1 MARSE
6 DEMFSTV
13 QSQMQERQCAKQE
26 LFGRGVSE
34 ECLSTRR
41 LAAILNKGIV
51 TIDYNEVFYNIINF
65 IRNFAQNN
73 ENTDAR
79 LRAQHDH

>member
-6 DEMFSTV
+6 EEIPTTV
-13 QSQMQERQCAKQE
+13 ESKMKERQCAKQE

-41 LAAILNKGIV
+41 LASILNKGV
-51 TIDYNEVFYNIINF
+51 FTIDYNEVILKLFWIV
-65 IRNFAQNN
+65 
-73 ENTDAR
+73 
-79 LRAQHDH
+79 L

>member
-51 TIDYNEVFYNIINF
+51 TIDYNEVYYNTINF

-73 ENTDAR
+73 ENTDAW
-79 LRAQHDH
+79 LRAQHDQ

>member
-6 DEMFSTV
+6 EEIPSTV
-13 QSQMQERQCAKQE
+13 HSKMQERECAKQE

-41 LAAILNKGIV
+41 LASILNKGV
-51 TIDYNEVFYNIINF
+51 MTIDYNEVC
-65 IRNFAQNN
+65 NN
-73 ENTDAR
+73 QFVDTTRYKTKWFD
-79 LRAQHDH
+79 

>member
-51 TIDYNEVFYNIINF
+51 TIDYNEVYYNIINF

-79 LRAQHDH
+79 LRAQHDQ

>member
-51 TIDYNEVFYNIINF
+51 TIDYNEVYYNIINF

>member
-51 TIDYNEVFYNIINF
+51 TIDYNEVYYNIIHF

>member
-6 DEMFSTV
+6 DEIPSTV
-13 QSQMQERQCAKQE
+13 ESKMKERECAKQE

-41 LAAILNKGIV
+41 LASILNKGIIV
-51 TIDYNEVFYNIINF
+51 IEYNDVSK
-65 IRNFAQNN
+65 Q
-73 ENTDAR
+73 
-79 LRAQHDH
+79 LR

>member
-6 DEMFSTV
+6 EEIPSTV
-13 QSQMQERQCAKQE
+13 HSKMQERECAKQE

-41 LAAILNKGIV
+41 LASILNKGV
-51 TIDYNEVFYNIINF
+51 MTIDYNEVCNNQFVGTT
-65 IRNFAQNN
+65 RNRTKWF
-73 ENTDAR
+73 D
-79 LRAQHDH
+79 